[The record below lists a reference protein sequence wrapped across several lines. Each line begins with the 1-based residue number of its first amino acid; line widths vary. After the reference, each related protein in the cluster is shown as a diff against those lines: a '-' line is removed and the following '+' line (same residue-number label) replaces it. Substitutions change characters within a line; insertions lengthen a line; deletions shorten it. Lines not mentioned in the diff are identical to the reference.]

1 MLHLWQLHS
10 PCGKKS
16 TTWAS
21 VATKVGP
28 TLNLDT
34 KNMSSIV
41 ATWPP
46 KWQQPHLTNLSSC
59 AWPLA
64 LLGHDLRDQVLGDGH
79 LHEIKQQDEDAK
91 VQCAK
96 GYRRNI
102 TLKVP
107 THASLSISYIK
118 IASPHTALKFVQL
131 LPNCHCSNCEGV
143 CIVYLVQMIPRNLPT

>member
-1 MLHLWQLHS
+1 MLRLKAMAHEPSALPLWACHNYNYHACCICCNYS
-10 PCGKKS
+10 PLCGKKS

-21 VATKVGP
+21 AATKVGP
-28 TLNLDT
+28 TLNLDM

-46 KWQQPHLTNLSSC
+46 KWQQLHLTNLSSC
-59 AWPLA
+59 ARPLA

-79 LHEIKQQDEDAK
+79 LHEIKHQDEDAK

-96 GYRRNI
+96 GYRRN

-107 THASLSISYIK
+107 TLTSISISNIK
-118 IASPHTALKFVQL
+118 IASPHIALKFV
-131 LPNCHCSNCEGV
+131 
-143 CIVYLVQMIPRNLPT
+143 